1 MTAAGPVVM
10 LLLHRVIRLDR
21 VDTVVR
27 RNTAM
32 NLLWIRPMEVEQW
45 FPPDER
51 RVRDFVD
58 SPSGISESADSLA
71 DKLGISTR
79 RCRRILEELAE
90 QGVVQRREFADIQP
104 LYVRFPSR

>member
-1 MTAAGPVVM
+1 VTTSGAVVM
-10 LLLHRVIRLDR
+10 LLIHRVVRLDKSDR
-21 VDTVVR
+21 LAR

-32 NLLWIRPMEVEQW
+32 NLLWIRPMEVEQS

-58 SPSGISESADSLA
+58 SPAGMSESADSLA
-71 DKLGISTR
+71 DKLGISSR
-79 RCRRILEELAE
+79 RCRRILEELVE